1 MARHLPAPSVMLRL
15 KGEPDDSMADGAVD
29 EAASGEFDESFRN
42 HPAFDSGSLPD
53 GDDFEDDGPRE
64 GRWSILS
71 DTRGLAIAAAAF
83 VPTFLLVFFGVPYL
97 LEGPSLARTPDSST
111 VAYAR
116 DPQSDSEWSLAKSL
130 SEALRGGPF
139 DRPQWAPPSAPSPA
153 PAAPPAV
160 ATTPPAP
167 AAPPATPAPP
177 AAPPV
182 TSAPPVAAAP
192 AAPALSATTETPPAK
207 SPIPSAPT
215 RGSET
220 PAALGDEA
228 RSREQTGEPMPGTS
242 ASRQSS
248 DSAFKGSDSS
258 STAPSLPPAAARVP
272 DPERK
277 APTSKPVLEPRSVPA
292 PRHAAATPDP
302 ARAQSEAR
310 RGASDWTPAAAFAD
324 RDAAARLASSI
335 ERQGYPVEIRQEA
348 SSTRP
353 WVVWIGSQPSGGGRR
368 R

>member
-1 MARHLPAPSVMLRL
+1 MLRL
-15 KGEPDDSMADGAVD
+15 KGEPDDSMADGAAD
-29 EAASGEFDESFRN
+29 EAASGELETFRD
-42 HPAFDSGSLPD
+42 HPAFDSRSLPD
-53 GDDFEDDGPRE
+53 SDDFEDDGPRE
-64 GRWSILS
+64 GGWSILS

-97 LEGPSLARTPDSST
+97 LEDPSLARTTDNSA
-111 VAYAR
+111 VGYVR
-116 DPQSDSEWSLAKSL
+116 DPPSDSEWSLAKSL

-139 DRPQWAPPSAPSPA
+139 DRSQLGPPSAPPT
-153 PAAPPAV
+153 PPAPPAV

-167 AAPPATPAPP
+167 AAPPATPPPP
-177 AAPPV
+177 AV
-182 TSAPPVAAAP
+182 PPVASAPLAASAP
-192 AAPALSATTETPPAK
+192 AAPALSPTTEAPPAK
-207 SPIPSAPT
+207 IPVPSAVV

-228 RSREQTGEPMPGTS
+228 RWREQTGEPMPGTS
-242 ASRQSS
+242 VSRPSS
-248 DSAFKGSDSS
+248 GSHSGSA
-258 STAPSLPPAAARVP
+258 ALSLPPAASRVP

-277 APTSKPVLEPRSVPA
+277 PTPSKPVLESRSVPA
-292 PRHAAATPDP
+292 PRQASATPDP
-302 ARAQSEAR
+302 PRAQSEAR
-310 RGASDWTPAAAFAD
+310 KGVSDWTPAAAFAD